1 VEARLMRI
9 VMPAA
14 HRLDDAREE
23 LARGMS
29 AAIALRERRLEL
41 ASRDL
46 AATSP
51 DAVLARGYAVVR
63 RLAKAPLEGSAGAG
77 GAAIRDSGEIAP
89 GDELDITFARGG
101 ARAKTLEVRN

>member
-1 VEARLMRI
+1 MRV
-9 VMPAA
+9 VMPSA

-29 AAIALRERRLEL
+29 AAIALRARRIEL

-51 DAVLARGYAVVR
+51 EAVLLRGYSVVR
-63 RLAKAPLEGSAGAG
+63 RAASAAG
-77 GAAIRDSGEIAP
+77 GVAIRDAAEISA
-89 GDELDITFARGG
+89 GDEIDISFARGG